1 MQIIIFSISTFSVI
15 SMMMM
20 IIIVKTFFQR
30 CSHTPTKTSCTNNR
44 LPQMVAT
51 TIITNII
58 VIICIIISDVVII
71 IVCIDLVTPLLR
83 SNRNSWL
90 KTIIHCHQIHPLS
103 VRLSH
108 HHWSFSFSTFSSS
121 FSSLISFMKPWR
133 VTAVLTE
140 KVQRL
145 SPKVPNKL
153 RVEHYQI
160 STFPLLSHI

>member
-1 MQIIIFSISTFSVI
+1 MVDCILSSKHLARIHFWKYILRSSTSSFKFNFFHNLWIFYLLRSLSVQIIIFSISTFSVI
-15 SMMMM
+15 SMMVM

-58 VIICIIISDVVII
+58 IIIFLIISDVVII

-108 HHWSFSFSTFSSS
+108 HH
-121 FSSLISFMKPWR
+121 
-133 VTAVLTE
+133 
-140 KVQRL
+140 
-145 SPKVPNKL
+145 
-153 RVEHYQI
+153 
-160 STFPLLSHI
+160 